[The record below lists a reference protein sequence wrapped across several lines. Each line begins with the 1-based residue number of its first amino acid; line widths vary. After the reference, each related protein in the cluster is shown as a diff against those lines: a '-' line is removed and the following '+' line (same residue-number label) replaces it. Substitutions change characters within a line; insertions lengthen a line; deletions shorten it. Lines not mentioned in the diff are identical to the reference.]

1 MNEDLKRLIAITDA
15 ASIGE
20 TDICLDTDGWAE
32 IHAHL
37 VELEERRKVRHPE
50 EIKNLISL
58 RREMLRGLGWKHM
71 ATELRS
77 EIHTLEWVLNG
88 LQKETEKG

>member
-50 EIKNLISL
+50 EIQQKLD
-58 RREMLRGLGWKHM
+58 RRFAAIVRMRSHKDVQ
-71 ATELRS
+71 ATEH
-77 EIHTLEWVLNG
+77 EIHILEWVLSV
-88 LQKETEKG
+88 KKKVDK